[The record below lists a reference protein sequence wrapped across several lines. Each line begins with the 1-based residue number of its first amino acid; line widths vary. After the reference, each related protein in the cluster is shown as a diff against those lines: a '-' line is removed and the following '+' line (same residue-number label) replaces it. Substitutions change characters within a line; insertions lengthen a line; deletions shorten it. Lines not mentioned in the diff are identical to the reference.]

1 MHFLRLFLNPLSSIF
16 ARKNMNLDINTT
28 LIVIEAMENF
38 LDRLRPEPE
47 IRKKLDFGYRIDNQ
61 SVYFMEIRPFFMD
74 ESRIIESDIAKA
86 TYVKSKNQ
94 WKVFWLRGNL
104 KWHPYAPKPF
114 VNTFQEFIDL
124 VDEDEYHCFF
134 G

>member
-1 MHFLRLFLNPLSSIF
+1 
-16 ARKNMNLDINTT
+16 MNLDINTT